1 MCVCVIFDIILLNNN
16 FFRRNFKTELESK
29 LIKLIFN
36 GKLLEDDK
44 KTLLQYGIF
53 SEAVVHC
60 LVMQKK
66 SSPVTSNASPSSQ
79 SSNNRRRNNN
89 GTYFSNVVPIEWNS
103 TLMVY
108 IFGMALASFTL
119 IFCWFARIQYE
130 IYFSFYSTVG
140 LILITTLFI
149 VLIPLFSMVFS

>member
-1 MCVCVIFDIILLNNN
+1 MGHKNNLLQLILLMT

-44 KTLLQYGIF
+44 KTLIQCGIF

-66 SSPVTSNASPSSQ
+66 SSPSANNASAAGQNPSA
-79 SSNNRRRNNN
+79 RRRDNNA
-89 GTYFSNVVPIEWNS
+89 YFSNVVPLEWNN
-103 TLMVY
+103 TMVY
-108 IFGMALASFTL
+108 IFGMALASITL

>member
-1 MCVCVIFDIILLNNN
+1 
-16 FFRRNFKTELESK
+16 
-29 LIKLIFN
+29 
-36 GKLLEDDK
+36 
-44 KTLLQYGIF
+44 
-53 SEAVVHC
+53 
-60 LVMQKK
+60 MQKK
-66 SSPVTSNASPSSQ
+66 NSPVANNAPVSSQ
-79 SSNNRRRNNN
+79 NSTARRRNNN

-108 IFGMALASFTL
+108 IFGMALASITL

-149 VLIPLFSMVFS
+149 VLIPLFSMVLS

>member
-1 MCVCVIFDIILLNNN
+1 MQIIYYFKTFNYN
-16 FFRRNFKTELESK
+16 FRRNFKTELESK

-44 KTLLQYGIF
+44 KTLVQCGIF

-66 SSPVTSNASPSSQ
+66 SSPTANNAPASNQNSSA
-79 SSNNRRRNNN
+79 RRRNPNA
-89 GTYFSNVVPIEWNS
+89 TYFSNVVPIEWNS

-108 IFGMALASFTL
+108 IFGMALASITL
-119 IFCWFARIQYE
+119 IFCWFARVQYE